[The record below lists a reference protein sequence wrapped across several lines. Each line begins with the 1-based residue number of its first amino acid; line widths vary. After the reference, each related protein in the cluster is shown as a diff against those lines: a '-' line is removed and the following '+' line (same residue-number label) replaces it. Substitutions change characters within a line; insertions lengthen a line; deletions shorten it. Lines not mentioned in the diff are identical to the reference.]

1 MTRNIQNKEEVMGF
15 FPFSHSTSL
24 LYMRDL
30 LKCSLISCNIDTY
43 QIHSYHEFLCV
54 IFFQFRKIYYLLCC
68 GKLIF
73 TNKFST
79 GNFLVKCTNKCKIL
93 YLQSMKTFDQV
104 CIYSKLF
111 CRFEL
116 RIAIATKIFF

>member
-1 MTRNIQNKEEVMGF
+1 M
-15 FPFSHSTSL
+15 
-24 LYMRDL
+24 
-30 LKCSLISCNIDTY
+30 
-43 QIHSYHEFLCV
+43 
-54 IFFQFRKIYYLLCC
+54 LCC

-116 RIAIATKIFF
+116 RIAIATKIFFLTYFKKFICSYLYRDLDNDIQFANYLKKCNLFHFTLTKQFPSQKIVCLTPLYLTG